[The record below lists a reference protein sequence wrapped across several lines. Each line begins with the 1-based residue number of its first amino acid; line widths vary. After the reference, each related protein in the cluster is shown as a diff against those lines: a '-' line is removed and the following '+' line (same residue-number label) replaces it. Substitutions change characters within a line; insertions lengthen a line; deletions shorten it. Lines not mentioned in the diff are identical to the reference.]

1 MATAAIIGAGTTF
14 EVSTDGGS
22 TYVRLAEINS
32 ITPPS
37 DNLDIID
44 ATSMDSPN
52 RTREYITGFNDPG
65 ECTLEM
71 NFIPGSTSDQKII
84 QIRDANV
91 AVYCRIVYPN
101 LVTWT
106 FLARLQSYVPSI
118 SADGKMSATV
128 TFKVTGSYA
137 VS

>member
-44 ATSMDSPN
+44 ATNMDSPN

-65 ECTLEM
+65 ECSLEM
-71 NFIPGSTSDQKII
+71 NFIPGSAGDQKII
-84 QIRDANV
+84 QVRDGRV
-91 AVYCRIVYPN
+91 AVYCRLTYPN
-101 LVTWT
+101 AVVWT
-106 FLARLQSYVPSI
+106 FLGILTSYVPSI
-118 SADGKMSATV
+118 APDGKMSATV
-128 TFKVTGSYA
+128 TFKVTGSYT